1 MSVANGSD
9 RSRLQSQSRF
19 AGARVFIGEWPPDML
34 DRLEVKPFDG
44 KECGVFD
51 RLERR
56 INNG

>member
-1 MSVANGSD
+1 MSVAIDSD
-9 RSRLQSQSRF
+9 RSRQRSQTTF
-19 AGARVFIGEWPPDML
+19 AGALLFIGEWPPDML
-34 DRLEVKPFDG
+34 DRLEVKPFDV